1 MQAKPIGA
9 ARNGKPSTSAGVPR
23 SPGKRHLAP
32 LDGLR
37 ALAIVFV
44 LGYHF
49 FPKLAPQGR
58 LGVDLFF
65 VLSGFLIT
73 SLLLAE
79 TQRSGRVNLRGFFL
93 RRWRRLVPALVL
105 AVVTV
110 VGMAAVVGG
119 DALLAVRRQTLGSLF
134 FVSNWVEIF
143 AGGSYYDHTQPL
155 LLTNT
160 WSLAI
165 EAQFY
170 MVWPLLLLG
179 IVWLADRLIRAFPW
193 AAHWQARR
201 VAAVL
206 CVLIAA
212 ASFGAGVAL
221 TSAGAAASR
230 AYFGTDTH
238 SFGLMLGAALA
249 LLNRSG
255 LSSTART
262 SSVRATWR
270 GVAGWVSVLLLV
282 ALSAGVLAGVPGL
295 AWLVADTRGMGA
307 LLVASVLSVGVVQA
321 LLPSASS
328 HPGPARWLQ
337 KVVGARALTWIGE
350 RSYGIYL
357 WHWPLY
363 VLLFYA
369 ARRVPS
375 LWGALAVSLASVALA
390 ALSYKYV
397 EEPVRNSGWRGA
409 ARRLFTM
416 PHKAFLASGLAIVI
430 VCSAFVWALAHQP
443 AMSQAQASIEAGRR
457 ALATATP
464 AAPASPPAA
473 ASASP
478 SDDAAAPASA
488 SPEAPSEPAPS
499 PSPVEPTPTPVPPI
513 SVPVQGAD
521 VAVVGD
527 SVTLASAPSLAE
539 QLVDSAIDA
548 EVSRHFLSAQE
559 ILAGLDATYGQRP
572 FVVVSLLSNGP
583 VSLEEMEEFLA
594 SLAPGR
600 RLVLVTAYGPETVE
614 WMAPNNQVARQFAA
628 AHKDRVRIADWDTA
642 IAART
647 DLLADDLIHPSEE
660 GGDVYAA
667 AVQAALDSFATPA
680 R

>member
-1 MQAKPIGA
+1 MQAKPTGA
-9 ARNGKPSTSAGVPR
+9 ARNGKPSASTGSARGFAK
-23 SPGKRHLAP
+23 GHLAP

-49 FPKLAPQGR
+49 FPRIAPQGR

-79 TQRSGRVNLRGFFL
+79 IQRSGGVHLRAFFL
-93 RRWRRLVPALVL
+93 RRWRRLVPALTL

-119 DALLAVRRQTLGSLF
+119 DALLAVRRQTVGSLL
-134 FVSNWVEIF
+134 FVSNWVEIL

-170 MVWPLLLLG
+170 LVWPLALLG
-179 IVWLADRLIRAFPW
+179 VVWLADRLTRSLAW
-193 AAHWQARR
+193 AAHWPARR
-201 VAAVL
+201 VAAAL
-206 CVLIAA
+206 CVVLAA
-212 ASFGAGVAL
+212 ASFGAGTLL
-221 TSAGAAASR
+221 TWAGAPASR

-238 SFGLMLGAALA
+238 SFGLMLGAGLA
-249 LLNRSG
+249 LVNRSG
-255 LSSTART
+255 LSSSATTTRA
-262 SSVRATWR
+262 RATWR
-270 GVAGWVSVLLLV
+270 GAVGWVCAVLLV
-282 ALSAGVLAGVPGL
+282 ALSAGLLGSVPGL

-307 LLVASVLSVGVVQA
+307 LLAASVLSVGVVQA
-321 LLPSASS
+321 LLPSAGS

-337 KVVGARALTWIGE
+337 RVIGARALTWVGE

-357 WHWPLY
+357 WHWPLW
-363 VLLFYA
+363 VLFFYA
-369 ARRVPS
+369 TRRVPS
-375 LWGALAVSLASVALA
+375 LWGALGVSLLSVGLA

-397 EEPVRNSGWRGA
+397 EEPVRSLGWRRA
-409 ARRLFTM
+409 ANRLFAM
-416 PHKAFLASGLAIVI
+416 PHKVFLAAGLTIV
-430 VCSAFVWALAHQP
+430 VVASAFVWALAHQP
-443 AMSQAQASIEAGRR
+443 AMSQAQARIEAGRR
-457 ALATATP
+457 VLATATP
-464 AAPASPPAA
+464 GAPASPPPA
-473 ASASP
+473 ASAAP
-478 SDDAAAPASA
+478 SADAATSAPSQASA
-488 SPEAPSEPAPS
+488 QPLATPTVA
-499 PSPVEPTPTPVPPI
+499 EPTPPPAPQI

-521 VAVVGD
+521 VAIVGD
-527 SVTLASAPSLAE
+527 SVTLASAPSLAA

-583 VSLEEMEEFLA
+583 VSLEEMESFLA
-594 SLAPGR
+594 SLSPER
-600 RLVLVTAYGPETVE
+600 RLVLVTSFGPETVE
-614 WMAPNNQVARQFAA
+614 WMAPNNQVARQFAS
-628 AHKDRVRIADWDTA
+628 AHTDRVRIAAWDTA
-642 IAART
+642 IASRT
-647 DLLADDLIHPSEE
+647 DLLADDLIHPSAE
-660 GGDVYAA
+660 GGDVYAT
-667 AVQAALDSFATPA
+667 AVQEALDSFASPLP
-680 R
+680 